1 MKFVRI
7 LSLCLVLLMLVSAFA
22 ACGDTPEET
31 TGTNKPNV
39 ENSDR
44 DLVEDSVPLDL
55 NYGGETVTFFVR
67 SNEDIF
73 KYELA
78 CEKLLNDPL
87 YDAIH
92 YRNIDVETR
101 LGVSIKT
108 VEQDGVFGAAATAW
122 NERLSASVLTNTGDY
137 DGAAFYLSTGTPL
150 AKDGIYY
157 NLCDLEK
164 GSGGYLEFSK
174 PWWNQ
179 SLVDELGI
187 FGTLFF
193 VGGSLTI
200 SQAANGYCVFFNRDM
215 FNERFPDEGDA
226 ALYQMVRDGKWTADA
241 MAYYVSEVWTDVNS
255 NGVVDDGDVVG
266 TVSTAMTGGE
276 GSGFDAWIPAMGLK
290 LTETN
295 MFGEVEIALLNSK
308 TVPAYEKM
316 RSIFGTNP
324 GTLLTPTKEEERET
338 TMPNGNVLFTNG
350 RLDYGTE
357 MRKSKVNYGV
367 LPLPKYDEEQENYA
381 TGFGN
386 IASAIAIC
394 SNLSSERAEMVSA
407 VLELLSAESY
417 KQVVPVYYGT
427 ILQGQYSR
435 EQADAEMYDMILDS
449 FVFSFGYAYSSQ
461 SLGGLGAIFRNLSP
475 SFDIQNHIDS
485 KKETWETKLEEL
497 LLALEAVS

>member
-1 MKFVRI
+1 MKSVRI
-7 LSLCLVLLMLVSAFA
+7 LSLFLVLLMLVSAFA
-22 ACGDTPEET
+22 ACGDTPAET
-31 TGTNKPNV
+31 TGENKRPV
-39 ENSDR
+39 EDNDR
-44 DLVEDSVPLDL
+44 DLIEDSVPLDL
-55 NYGGETVTFFVR
+55 NYNGETVTFFVR

-78 CEKLLNDPL
+78 CEKLLNAPL

-122 NERLSASVLTNTGDY
+122 NERLSAAVLTNSGDY
-137 DGAAFYLSTGTPL
+137 DGAAFYLSTGSPL
-150 AKDGIYY
+150 AKDGIFF

-164 GSGGYLEFSK
+164 DYGGYLEFSK

-179 SLVDELGI
+179 TLVDELGI

-193 VGGSLTI
+193 AGGSLTI
-200 SQAANGYCVFFNRDM
+200 SQVANGYCVFFNRDM
-215 FNERFPDEGDA
+215 FNERFPDESDST
-226 ALYQMVRDGKWTADA
+226 LYQMVRDGKWTADA
-241 MAYYVSEVWTDVNS
+241 MANYVSQVWTDVNS
-255 NGVVDDGDVVG
+255 NGVVDDGDIVG

-316 RSIFGTNP
+316 RKIFGSNP
-324 GTLLTPTKEEERET
+324 GTLLTTSTEGSET
-338 TMPNGNVLFTNG
+338 TMPNGNVLFING
-350 RLDYGTE
+350 KLDYGAG
-357 MRKSKVNYGV
+357 MRESKVNYGV

-394 SNLSSERAEMVSA
+394 SNLRFERAEMVSA
-407 VLELLSAESY
+407 VLELLAAESY
-417 KQVVPVYYGT
+417 KQVIPVYYGT

-435 EQADAEMYDMILDS
+435 EQADAEMYDRILDS

-485 KKETWETKLEEL
+485 KKETWETNLEAL
-497 LLALEAVS
+497 LTALEAVS